1 MWRSFFLATGLSSI
15 LLGVECLGVEN
26 MSLKIRQPPPAPQ
39 SRWDTPPEVGP
50 PVTFAPPRW
59 APWSLMS
66 AGAVVCLYSF
76 TLPTR
81 WQGSK
86 K

>member
-1 MWRSFFLATGLSSI
+1 MWRSFFLAIGLTAI
-15 LLGVECLGVEN
+15 VFGVECLGVD
-26 MSLKIRQPPPAPQ
+26 KIDLRFRQPPPPPI

-50 PVTFAPPRW
+50 PVIFTPPRW

-81 WQGSK
+81 WK
-86 K
+86 KD